1 MLYNPSVQPRYIF
14 VTGGVLSGIG
24 KGITAASIGAIC
36 KAAGKKVFMQKLE
49 RYLNVDA
56 GTMNP
61 FRHGEVFVLDDGT
74 ETDLDLGHYERFTD
88 ESLSKLSF
96 VTSGAIYWELLQK
109 ERRGDYLGRDI
120 QVIPHVTNLVKE
132 KVRAGARASG
142 CDVMIIEVGGTVGD
156 MEGNHFLEAAR
167 QMHREEGEGRV
178 RFVHV
183 SYLPYVP
190 ATGELKTKPTQQ
202 SVQLLR
208 AVGIQPD
215 VIVARTDVPM
225 QDDHVE
231 KIAMY
236 CDVEPAAVVPAPT
249 IKTVYEVPL
258 NFERAGLS
266 KTLFNLL
273 GWSYKKPD
281 LANWRQLVRTISTNK
296 PPVRI
301 ALAGKYTSLEDAYI
315 SVIKALKGAGYAC
328 GRHTLV
334 EWVDTEKLEGHDAAA
349 KKEWAKLEKCQGVV
363 VPGGFGKR
371 GVEGKIAVAKY
382 CREQKVPYLGLCL
395 GAQIMTIEFA
405 RNVLGIK
412 DANSEEFDP
421 KGDNR
426 VVHFLPGQY
435 EGRELGGTL
444 RLGARDCLIKP
455 GTVARKA
462 YGVLRVS
469 ERHRHRFEFNNEYR
483 ERLESAGLIISGQSP
498 KGSLMEIVEVA
509 GHPFMLGSQFHPEFK
524 ARPHRPHPLF
534 KAFMQAALRPRLNA
548 ARSVRSFS
556 SQQQA
561 LIKT

>member
-1 MLYNPSVQPRYIF
+1 MQPRYIF

-74 ETDLDLGHYERFTD
+74 ETDLDLGHYERFID

-96 VTSGAIYWELLQK
+96 VTSGAIYWELLQN

-120 QVIPHVTNLVKE
+120 QVIPHVTDLVKA
-132 KVRAGARASG
+132 KVRTAAKKSG

-183 SYLPYVP
+183 SYLPYVT

-208 AVGIQPD
+208 SIGIQPD
-215 VIVARTDVPM
+215 IIVARSDVDMLP
-225 QDDHVE
+225 DHVD

-236 CDVEPAAVVPAPT
+236 CDVDPAAVIPAPT

-258 NFERAGLS
+258 NFERAGIS
-266 KTLFNLL
+266 KILFKLL
-273 GWSYKKPD
+273 GWTYKKPD
-281 LANWRQLVRTISTNK
+281 LSNWRQLVKTINTEK

-315 SVIKALKGAGYAC
+315 SVIKAIKGAAYAE
-328 GRHTLV
+328 GRWPII
-334 EWVDTEKLEGHDAAA
+334 EWVDTEKIEQGD
-349 KKEWAKLEKCQGVV
+349 KKEWAKLRSVDGVV

-371 GVEGKIAVAKY
+371 GIEGKIKVAQY
-382 CREQKVPYLGLCL
+382 CREQRVPYFGLCL
-395 GAQIMTIEFA
+395 GAQIMTVEFA

-421 KGDNR
+421 TGAHR
-426 VVHFLPGQY
+426 VVHYLPGQY
-435 EGRELGGTL
+435 EGREMGGTL
-444 RLGARDCLIKP
+444 RLGARDCVIKA
-455 GTVARKA
+455 GTIARKA
-462 YGVLRVS
+462 YSSARIS
-469 ERHRHRFEFNNEYR
+469 ERHRHRYEFNNEYR
-483 ERLESAGLIISGQSP
+483 KQLEAAGLVISGQSP
-498 KGSLMEIVEVA
+498 KGQLMEIVEVA
-509 GHPFMLGSQFHPEFK
+509 DHPFMLGTQFHPEFK
-524 ARPHRPHPLF
+524 ARPHKVHPLF
-534 KAFMQAALRPRLNA
+534 GAFVQAIVRGAAPEPAKPKAA
-548 ARSVRSFS
+548 ARSAHAFATR
-556 SQQQA
+556 
-561 LIKT
+561 

>member
-1 MLYNPSVQPRYIF
+1 VQPRYIF

-74 ETDLDLGHYERFTD
+74 ETDLDLGHYERFI
-88 ESLSKLSF
+88 EENLSKLSF
-96 VTSGAIYWELLQK
+96 VTSGAIYWELLQN

-120 QVIPHVTNLVKE
+120 QVIPHVTDLVKQ
-132 KVRAGARASG
+132 KVRTAAKQSG

-167 QMHREEGEGRV
+167 QMHREEGEGHV

-183 SYLPYVP
+183 SYLPYVA

-208 AVGIQPD
+208 SIGIQPD
-215 VIVARTDVPM
+215 IIVARSEAPM
-225 QDDHVE
+225 QPDQFE

-236 CDVEPAAVVPAPT
+236 CDVEPAAVIPAPT

-266 KTLFNLL
+266 KTLFKLL
-273 GWSYKKPD
+273 GWTYKKPD
-281 LANWRQLVRTISTNK
+281 LSNWRQLVKTISTDK

-315 SVIKALKGAGYAC
+315 SVIKAIKGAGYAC
-328 GRHTLV
+328 GRHTIV
-334 EWVDTEKLEGHDAAA
+334 EWVDTEKLEGDTPAA
-349 KKEWAKLEKCQGVV
+349 KKEWAKLRSVDGVV

-371 GVEGKIAVAKY
+371 GIEGKIQVAKY
-382 CREQKVPYLGLCL
+382 CRENNVPYFGLCL

-405 RNVLGIK
+405 RNVLRIS

-421 KGDNR
+421 NGEDL
-426 VVHFLPGQY
+426 VVHYLPGQY
-435 EGRELGGTL
+435 EGREMGGTL
-444 RLGARDCLIKP
+444 RLGARDCVIKA

-462 YGVLRVS
+462 YGSARIS
-469 ERHRHRFEFNNEYR
+469 ERHRHRYEFNNAYR
-483 ERLESAGLIISGQSP
+483 KQLETAGMVISGQSP
-498 KGSLMEIVEVA
+498 KGQLMEIVEVA
-509 GHPFMLGSQFHPEFK
+509 GHPFMLGTQFHPEFK
-524 ARPHRPHPLF
+524 ARPHKPHPLF
-534 KAFMQAALRPRLNA
+534 LAFMTAALRVRRSSSPRLA
-548 ARSVRSFS
+548 AVAVREP
-556 SQQQA
+556 QPA
-561 LIKT
+561 AAG